1 MLVHGAWHGP
11 WCWQQLVPLL
21 EAAGRTVITPALP
34 GHSPGHDATGRI
46 NFRTYLES
54 LDATLSA
61 LNHPVILAG
70 HSMAGMLI
78 TMLADRHREK
88 VAGLVYINAYLPCNG
103 DSIFS
108 LMALLPEQSPPIARH
123 MHLSAN
129 RLFYSLSPETLTEYF
144 YNTSPP
150 EAVAIA
156 QQSFCRQP
164 SLPLAHRI
172 RLPAGE
178 VATVHKVY
186 ICGTLD
192 RVIPIALQRAMLR
205 RHACNEILQLECDH
219 SPFFSTPKALAAIL
233 LAQ

>member
-21 EAAGRTVITPALP
+21 ETAGRTVITPALP
-34 GHSPGHDATGRI
+34 GHSPEHNAPRRI

-61 LNHPVILAG
+61 LRHPVVLAG

-108 LMALLPEQSPPIARH
+108 LMSLLPEASPAIAGH
-123 MHLSAN
+123 MQLSAD
-129 RLFYSLSPETLTEYF
+129 RLFYCLAPETLARDF

-164 SLPLAHRI
+164 SLPLAHHI
-172 RLPAGE
+172 RLPAE
-178 VATVHKVY
+178 AAAAVHKVY

-192 RVIPIALQRAMLR
+192 RVIPITLQRAMLR
-205 RHACNEILQLECDH
+205 RHACDEILQLECDH
-219 SPFFSTPKALAAIL
+219 SPFFSAPKALASIL